1 MKFEH
6 LQGSIVAMV
15 TPFRQDGSVNFDMLT
30 ELLERQIAAG
40 TDGILTLGT
49 TGEYS
54 TMSHEEDAAVVEH
67 TIRVVDGR
75 VPVMVG
81 SGSNCTVTQIE
92 KSRLYQSMG
101 ADALLLISPYYNK
114 ANAEGMYRHFAETAD
129 AVDIP
134 CILYNVPGRTGC
146 SIPVS
151 VVERLARHPNIAGI
165 KEASGDM
172 SYAMKIARCVGPD
185 FALYSGNDDITVPI
199 LSIGG
204 SGVISV
210 YANVMPAMCRQIVAD
225 WLDGNHA
232 RALENHLR
240 YLQLMND
247 LFLEVNPIPV
257 KAAMNMM
264 GLDVGPMRL
273 PLCEMGEGQRRHT
286 PPDAGGGGTAVRI
299 ILIGRGKMGT
309 LIRETAAAAGDE
321 IEAVFGRDDLGQ
333 LGRLG
338 RVADVVMDF
347 SRPEALPEVASY
359 VRRTGTPLLSGTTG
373 YTEAE
378 KGSLFALGSAAPV
391 LWSANYSLGVAVLA
405 RALQVIAPVLGPD
418 FDIEIT
424 ETHHSQKADAPS
436 GTAKLLLEAV
446 DPQHRLRPVYGRE
459 GNCGRREKDEVGI
472 HALRGGTVA
481 GTHTVHFFGPDEEL
495 ELTHRAASRQI
506 FVNGAL
512 HIARL
517 LPGRPKGVYDLQK
530 ILFGA

>member
-1 MKFEH
+1 M
-6 LQGSIVAMV
+6 
-15 TPFRQDGSVNFDMLT
+15 
-30 ELLERQIAAG
+30 
-40 TDGILTLGT
+40 
-49 TGEYS
+49 
-54 TMSHEEDAAVVEH
+54 
-67 TIRVVDGR
+67 
-75 VPVMVG
+75 
-81 SGSNCTVTQIE
+81 
-92 KSRLYQSMG
+92 
-101 ADALLLISPYYNK
+101 
-114 ANAEGMYRHFAETAD
+114 
-129 AVDIP
+129 
-134 CILYNVPGRTGC
+134 
-146 SIPVS
+146 
-151 VVERLARHPNIAGI
+151 
-165 KEASGDM
+165 
-172 SYAMKIARCVGPD
+172 
-185 FALYSGNDDITVPI
+185 
-199 LSIGG
+199 
-204 SGVISV
+204 
-210 YANVMPAMCRQIVAD
+210 
-225 WLDGNHA
+225 
-232 RALENHLR
+232 
-240 YLQLMND
+240 
-247 LFLEVNPIPV
+247 
-257 KAAMNMM
+257 
-264 GLDVGPMRL
+264 
-273 PLCEMGEGQRRHT
+273 
-286 PPDAGGGGTAVRI
+286 RI

-405 RALQVIAPVLGPD
+405 RALQVIAPVLGP
-418 FDIEIT
+418 
-424 ETHHSQKADAPS
+424 
-436 GTAKLLLEAV
+436 
-446 DPQHRLRPVYGRE
+446 VYGRE